1 MIINIKINLTQK
13 NNPHHK
19 NNSNAQGGERIAW
32 EFHHVTLQRVPGYGF
47 GIAVSTS
54 SNLVNTILYIVV
66 TIIVVVLILLLLITI
81 MPFPSDPHRCILLG
95 VRRQGQPT
103 FHKRRPKHRHL

>member
-1 MIINIKINLTQK
+1 MIRLEKMIINIKINLTQK

-81 MPFPSDPHRCILLG
+81 MTFALLLPQTLT
-95 VRRQGQPT
+95 VVSY
-103 FHKRRPKHRHL
+103 